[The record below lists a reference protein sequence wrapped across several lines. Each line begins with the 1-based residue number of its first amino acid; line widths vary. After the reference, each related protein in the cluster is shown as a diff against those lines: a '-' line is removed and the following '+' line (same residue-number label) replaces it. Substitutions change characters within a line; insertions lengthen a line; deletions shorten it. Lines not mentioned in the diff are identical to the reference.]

1 MLRNKYLVPRVNTAE
16 ELSFE
21 LLHNRITSKDPNFS
35 PRVKDL
41 TAKKKSKDIT
51 WFLKDVQISLICVLF
66 VDILGST
73 FIMSTI

>member
-21 LLHNRITSKDPNFS
+21 LLQNRITSKDPNFS
-35 PRVKDL
+35 LRVKDL

>member
-21 LLHNRITSKDPNFS
+21 LLQNRITSKDPNFS
-35 PRVKDL
+35 LRVKDL

-51 WFLKDVQISLICVLF
+51 LFLKDVQISLICVLF

-73 FIMSTI
+73 FIMSTV

>member
-1 MLRNKYLVPRVNTAE
+1 MLRNKYLVPRVTTAE

-21 LLHNRITSKDPNFS
+21 LLQNRITSQDPKFS
-35 PRVKDL
+35 LRVKDL

-51 WFLKDVQISLICVLF
+51 LFLKDVQISLICVLF

>member
-1 MLRNKYLVPRVNTAE
+1 MLRNKYLVPRVNTTE

-21 LLHNRITSKDPNFS
+21 LLLNRITSQDPNFS
-35 PRVKDL
+35 LRVKDL

-51 WFLKDVQISLICVLF
+51 LFLKDVQISLICVLF

>member
-21 LLHNRITSKDPNFS
+21 LLQNRITSQDPNFS
-35 PRVKDL
+35 LRVTDL

-51 WFLKDVQISLICVLF
+51 LFLKDVQISLSCVLF

>member
-21 LLHNRITSKDPNFS
+21 LLQNRITSQDPKFS
-35 PRVKDL
+35 LRVKDL

-51 WFLKDVQISLICVLF
+51 LFLKDVQISLICVLF

>member
-21 LLHNRITSKDPNFS
+21 LLQNRITSQDPNVS
-35 PRVKDL
+35 LRVKDL